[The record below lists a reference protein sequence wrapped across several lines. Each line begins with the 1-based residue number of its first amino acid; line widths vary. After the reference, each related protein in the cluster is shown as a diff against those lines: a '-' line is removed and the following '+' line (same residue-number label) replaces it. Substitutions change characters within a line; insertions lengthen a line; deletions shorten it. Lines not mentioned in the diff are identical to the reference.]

1 MEKGPKGSFSVVLWL
16 NGSLYA
22 RKRICSA
29 SDDDASEQAD
39 PPTVALYRRVGNK
52 QAVVKGRSTG
62 LGERHHWTNWY
73 VISSIDLETIK
84 RMGVWKSLR
93 MVERYAAV
101 ATGHME
107 RAIALVN

>member
-1 MEKGPKGSFSVVLWL
+1 MAP
-16 NGSLYA
+16 
-22 RKRICSA
+22 
-29 SDDDASEQAD
+29 
-39 PPTVALYRRVGNK
+39 YRRVGDR
-52 QAVVKGRSTG
+52 QTAVKEHSTG
-62 LGERHHWTNWY
+62 LGERHHRTNWY

-107 RAIALVN
+107 RVIALVN